1 MDVIGRIDEMLM
13 TKGITGHKMTRDLG
27 LSSGVYSQWMSSH
40 SSPSKRTLLKI
51 AEYFGVTYDNLISGN
66 LEKEKTPTQ
75 GEGLTGL
82 DQELIRTI
90 LSLSESEKASLYAF
104 LSTHKREV

>member
-1 MDVIGRIDEMLM
+1 MGVLDNINKLLIKND
-13 TKGITGHKMTRDLG
+13 ITGSKMCGDIG
-27 LSSGVYSQWMSSH
+27 LSSGVYSQWMSGH

-104 LSTHKREV
+104 LSTHKRDV